1 MRISV
6 VVLLNRLKKWNPE
19 YFPIQ
24 ASEKPLLIG
33 VQLMTPEMKPLA
45 DHALVGDANIF
56 NQMTDLSKQTL
67 ICIGSPDE
75 TVTTKNNC
83 LCLSSVTSPAEVYV
97 EVQKLFMSL
106 EQWNEALFSGIINN
120 LSLEE
125 LCLLSVPIFE
135 NPIFIHD
142 TNSIVLANVN
152 EMPGQFSWH
161 YDASSNRLSL
171 PLDIM
176 NDFKISSEYQQTMN
190 TVGAQ
195 MFSEQQFGYRI
206 LYINLWL
213 EDAYIG
219 RICVSELGRKIVPG
233 DYELLEYFSKMV
245 LANLRKSDTLQSNI
259 SNDLKQSLIEL
270 LEFKKTNEVVLINRL
285 QAFQWK
291 IDDHYRCVTIYLQE
305 RDYST
310 YANEFNCHKLEKLF
324 PDFCIFLYQDRIIIV
339 ANFGK
344 STSKETDFFRE
355 LAVFLREGLLKASIS
370 SVGHDF
376 RLFYY
381 HYLQTDI
388 AYRIGSRRD
397 PMSWI
402 YKFNDYK
409 LHYILEQATN
419 ELMPLMLCESHLLNL
434 RAYDLTHKSG
444 LFDTL
449 RTYLENERNLAE
461 TTRMLFVHRSTL
473 LYRIKKIK
481 SLLNLNL
488 NDPQI
493 RLHLL
498 LSYELLD
505 NIPMEGLIESSNN

>member
-1 MRISV
+1 MRISI
-6 VVLLNRLKKWNPE
+6 VVLSNRLKKWNPE
-19 YFPIQ
+19 YFPIKP
-24 ASEKPLLIG
+24 SEKSFLIG
-33 VQLMTPEMKPLA
+33 AQLMTPEMKPLT
-45 DHALVGDANIF
+45 DHALVGDASLF
-56 NQMTDLSKQTL
+56 NQMTGLSKQTL
-67 ICIGSPDE
+67 ICIGSPNE
-75 TVTTKNNC
+75 VVKANNNC
-83 LCLSSVTSPAEVYV
+83 LCLSRLTSTSEVYV
-97 EVQKLFMSL
+97 EVQKLFMTF
-106 EQWNEALFSGIINN
+106 EQWNETLISGIINN

-125 LCLLSVPIFE
+125 LCLLSVPVFE

-152 EMPGQFSWH
+152 EMAGQFSWH
-161 YDASSNRLSL
+161 YDAASNRLSL

-176 NDFKISSEYQQTMN
+176 NDFKISPEYQQTMN

-195 MFSEQQFGYRI
+195 MFSAQQFGYRI

-213 EDAYIG
+213 DDAYLG
-219 RICVSELGRKIVPG
+219 RICVSELGRKIVAG
-233 DYELLEYFSKMV
+233 DYELLEHFARMI
-245 LANLRKSDTLQSNI
+245 LANLRKSDTLRSNI

-291 IDDHYRCVTIYLQE
+291 IDDHYLCVTIYLQE

-324 PDFCIFLYQDRIIIV
+324 PGFCIFLYQDRIIVV

-344 STSKETDFFRE
+344 SSAKETDFFRE
-355 LAVFLREGLLKASIS
+355 LALFLREGLLKASIS
-370 SVGHDF
+370 SPGHDF

-388 AYRIGSRRD
+388 AYHIGSRRN
-397 PMSWI
+397 PMLWI

-409 LHYILEQATN
+409 LQYILEQATN

-434 RAYDLTHKSG
+434 IAYDQTHNSG
-444 LFDTL
+444 LFETL

-473 LYRIKKIK
+473 LYRIEKIK

-488 NDPQI
+488 DDPKI

-498 LSYELLD
+498 LSYEFLD
-505 NIPMEGLIESSNN
+505 NIPLENLI